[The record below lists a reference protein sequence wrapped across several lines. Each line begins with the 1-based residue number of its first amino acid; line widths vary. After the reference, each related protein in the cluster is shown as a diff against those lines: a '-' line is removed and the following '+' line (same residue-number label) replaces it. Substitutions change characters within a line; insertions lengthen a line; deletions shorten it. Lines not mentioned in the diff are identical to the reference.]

1 MKQITI
7 AGRVTKN
14 AEVKQFDTNSVVNFS
29 VAVDDGYGENKST
42 LFFDCEYYRTGIADY
57 LVKGTP
63 VVAVGELKTREYNGK
78 TYLKVKVQ
86 DIQMMGKAAS
96 SSYSTTQQNDQTQT
110 NQDMDDEIPF

>member
-57 LVKGTP
+57 LVKENLSLYKYCEQNELAWGNRYKKLLNENDICQP
-63 VVAVGELKTREYNGK
+63 VNPYGNTKLFIE
-78 TYLKVKVQ
+78 
-86 DIQMMGKAAS
+86 
-96 SSYSTTQQNDQTQT
+96 
-110 NQDMDDEIPF
+110 NQR